1 MGNKLYI
8 YQIKIKDA
16 DIKER
21 LPFIRFIKKNKIIRS
36 CYIDLIKDCTH
47 YDFLIDFD
55 DSFTLL
61 GPGAIYSS
69 FSRPIA
75 IEVISRIVYTLSA
88 EHSYLRN
95 NYTGYKHKYYSSD
108 EFRAKMIDIYGRW
121 DYGMDMIDILIGEL
135 VKNNFWIIKN

>member
-21 LPFIRFIKKNKIIRS
+21 LPFIRFIKHNKITKS
-36 CYIDLIKDCTH
+36 CYIDLVKDLTH
-47 YDFLIDFD
+47 YDFLIDFN
-55 DSFTLL
+55 DSFTSL
-61 GPGAIYSS
+61 GSS
-69 FSRPIA
+69 TIQSSHSRPFA
-75 IEVISRIVYTLSA
+75 IDIISRMVYTLSA

-95 NYTGYKHKYYSSD
+95 NYTGYKPKYYSSD
-108 EFRAKMIDIYGRW
+108 EFRAEMIDIYGRW
-121 DYGMDMIDILIGEL
+121 DYGMDMVDILIGEL

>member
-21 LPFIRFIKKNKIIRS
+21 LPFIRFIKLNKITKS
-36 CYIDLIKDCTH
+36 CYIDLVKDLTH
-47 YDFLIDFD
+47 YDFLIDFN
-55 DSFTLL
+55 DSFTSL
-61 GPGAIYSS
+61 GLSTIQSSHCRPFAID
-69 FSRPIA
+69 I
-75 IEVISRIVYTLSA
+75 ISRMVYTLSA

-95 NYTGYKHKYYSSD
+95 NYTGYKPKYYSSD
-108 EFRAKMIDIYGRW
+108 EFRTKMIDIYGRW

-135 VKNNFWIIKN
+135 VKNDFWIIKN